1 MTMTH
6 EETRARLSALLDG
19 ALPAAEAARAAAHLG
34 GCPVCRAAL
43 DDLRTTVTMV
53 RGVEAVGAPEGFAD
67 RVRARLEAAPRPRAG
82 RPWDGLLP
90 AFPRVRVSWAS
101 AAAAAAVALIGL
113 FGLSL
118 VRQAMPVAPRQAAE
132 GQPEFRLRGGPEPP
146 AALAPAPGLQQ
157 PPRDAAGRPPAVSQV
172 SPLAPAVALP
182 LRHVTRTAQLGLEVA
197 RFDDAARR
205 LLQIAEGAGGFVA
218 ESATSDQGGMRRGTY
233 VLRVPAARFGDV
245 VRDVEGL
252 GTVQRRQVSG
262 QDVSEEVVDLE
273 ARIRNLERQEARLLS
288 FMDRATRIPD
298 LMAIENEV
306 ARVRGEIERLTGR
319 HRVLANRVELATVHA
334 ELSEKPKAAPG
345 GFWDLD
351 RTIARILAAFLAT
364 VRRMLG
370 AVEAVAAVAAG
381 VLPLALV
388 VVATWAV
395 VRRVARRATP
405 AA

>member
-6 EETRARLSALLDG
+6 EETRAHLSALIDG
-19 ALPAAEAARAAAHLG
+19 ALPVAEAARVEAHLE
-34 GCPVCRAAL
+34 GCAVCRAAL
-43 DDLRTTVTMV
+43 DDLRATVTMV
-53 RGVEAVGAPEGFAD
+53 REVEPMGAPEGFAG
-67 RVRARLEAAPRPRAG
+67 RVRARLEAAPQPGAAWTRAG
-82 RPWDGLLP
+82 VRRAL
-90 AFPRVRVSWAS
+90 PRVQVSWRS

-113 FGLSL
+113 FGLNL
-118 VRQAMPVAPRQAAE
+118 ARQVMPGVRRDAVE
-132 GQPEFRLRGGPEPP
+132 GQRAAPPSVEPERR
-146 AALAPAPGLQQ
+146 AAQVPAPGVQLL
-157 PPRDAAGRPPAVSQV
+157 PRDAAGQSPPVS
-172 SPLAPAVALP
+172 SAAPAGSLP
-182 LRHVTRTAQLGLEVA
+182 LRYVIRTGQLALEVE

-262 QDVSEEVVDLE
+262 QDVSEEFVDLE

-319 HRVLANRVELATVHA
+319 HRLLANRVEMATVHA
-334 ELSEKPKAAPG
+334 ELGEKPKAAPG
-345 GFWDLD
+345 GFWDVD
-351 RTIARILAAFLAT
+351 RTIARVEAAFLAT
-364 VRRMLG
+364 VRQML
-370 AVEAVAAVAAG
+370 AVVEAVVAVAAG
-381 VLPLALV
+381 LLPLALLAAAV
-388 VVATWAV
+388 WAV
-395 VRRVARRATP
+395 VRRTGRRVSP